1 MIIQH
6 HADFPNRFIA
16 TADFFDQET
25 MMIALF
31 STLIAAAAVQA
42 PTVFR
47 YPAKAALIPLVIGA
61 IVVIVG
67 LFIRRTGVKKFVSWG
82 IIGFGV
88 VVGGLITSMVYGERV
103 IVSDTE
109 LVNTTGLPFAGAR
122 RTLPFDT
129 IHSIRFTTDRV
140 GRRQREIVLWEVR
153 YRDGSVEEINPSD
166 LWENNT
172 GEIRAIMESHGVVF
186 LD

>member
-1 MIIQH
+1 
-6 HADFPNRFIA
+6 
-16 TADFFDQET
+16 
-25 MMIALF
+25 MMAFF

-47 YPAKAALIPLVIGA
+47 YPAKAALIPLGIGA
-61 IVVIVG
+61 ILVIVG
-67 LFIRRTGVKKFVSWG
+67 LIIRGSGVMKFVRWG

-88 VVGGLITSMVYGERV
+88 VVGGLIGSMVYGERV

-109 LVNTTGLPFAGAR
+109 IVNSTGLPFAPVR
-122 RTLPFDT
+122 RNLQFDT

-140 GRRQREIVLWEVR
+140 GRRQRKIVLWEIR
-153 YRDGSVEEINPSD
+153 YRDGRVEEHNPSD

-172 GEIRAIMESHGVVF
+172 GEIRALMESHGVVF
-186 LD
+186 VD